1 MKIREQFKK
10 FTRAE
15 LLTDPCELCKDKQM
29 RDRPCRPA
37 DDAFSCG
44 TYWEILF
51 EKWDE
56 TRDLIREHA
65 GRKK

>member
-1 MKIREQFKK
+1 MREQSKR
-10 FTRAE
+10 FTLAE

-51 EKWDE
+51 EQWDM